1 MKGLKAG
8 EFYVRNP
15 VNIHQVSRIF
25 PLSPKFIDGIIF
37 WSKNPLSMIKRIP
50 ELEGY
55 VYYLQFTLNAYGQ
68 DIEPNLPNIGERIRT
83 FQELGRLIGS
93 RKLVWRYDPIFFTG
107 TYTLDFHAY
116 AFKKLAAELS
126 GYTDTCVISFL
137 DIYRH
142 IAANIRAAG
151 VEDYNEHKQ
160 RELAGIFSGIAERYS
175 LKLETCAEKIDLSEF
190 GIRHSSCIDKSR
202 LEELGG
208 FVLKVSKDKNQGKEC
223 GCCES
228 IDIEEYGTCQH
239 GCIYCYARRNRVIN
253 PNEDRVTERVMKSL
267 RVKRNPADRTI
278 SLPFDD

>member
-1 MKGLKAG
+1 MNGLKAG
-8 EFYVRNP
+8 ELYVRNP

-25 PLSPKFIDGIIF
+25 PITPEIIDGIVF
-37 WSKNPLSMIKRIP
+37 WSKNPAPMIKHIP

-55 VYYLQFTLNAYGQ
+55 TYYFQFTLNAYGQ
-68 DIEPNLPNIGERIRT
+68 DIEPNLPHIAERIRT
-83 FQELGRLIGS
+83 FHELGRLIGS
-93 RKLVWRYDPIFFTG
+93 KKLVWRYDPIFFTG
-107 TYTLDFHAY
+107 TYTLDFHVQ

-142 IAANIRAAG
+142 IAANMMTAG
-151 VEDYNEHKQ
+151 VEDADDQKQ
-160 RELAGIFSGIAERYS
+160 RQLAGIFSRIAEKS
-175 LKLETCAEKIDLSEF
+175 GMKLETCAEKIDLSEF

-208 FVLKVSKDKNQGKEC
+208 FRLKVNKDKNQRKEC

-228 IDIEEYGTCQH
+228 IDVGEYGTCQH
-239 GCIYCYARRNRVIN
+239 GCIYCYARKNRIAR
-253 PNEDRVTERVMKSL
+253 PQTTIITERKIKSF
-267 RVKRNPADRTI
+267 RVKDNPADRTL